1 VRHRT
6 DTLQAAVMRELERA
20 GWSVQSLSQVGN
32 GVPDLLVATPEGE
45 TFLIEVKAPG
55 RKLSERQR
63 RWQSQWKGRIET
75 VHSLDEL
82 ARIVGAQGA
91 TSIDY
96 HCGESNRSPRGVAW
110 DPMRQQQI

>member
-6 DTLQAAVMRELERA
+6 DSLQAAVARELEQA

-32 GVPDLLVATPEGE
+32 GVPDLLVASPAGE

-55 RKLSERQR
+55 RKLSESQR

-82 ARIVGAQGA
+82 ARIMGA
-91 TSIDY
+91 
-96 HCGESNRSPRGVAW
+96 
-110 DPMRQQQI
+110 

>member
-1 VRHRT
+1 
-6 DTLQAAVMRELERA
+6 MRELERA

-82 ARIVGAQGA
+82 ARIVGAQGLPPLTTTA
-91 TSIDY
+91 GRAIALPVVLRGIQCS
-96 HCGESNRSPRGVAW
+96 SNRCKLPDTNR
-110 DPMRQQQI
+110 